1 MFDLRLGPDRMQRL
15 GNEHTAQRRRSRTA
29 DSFARALV
37 VPEREPTDNR
47 PAERQPSERAIGLR
61 ARLLIGDIA
70 AATLGWG
77 TTWYALASDLTG
89 IGFVGVQAAVVV
101 FMCFRQRLYLA
112 RVCAVRAV
120 EMALLGRVSFRSGLV
135 AGLILWQAGAP
146 RPYIATFVGMTSTF
160 AALALTR
167 GAYRS
172 VLMRARREGKYL
184 RQVIVVGTDEIGAQ
198 LVDHIGRNPAFGYA
212 VVGVVG
218 DETEYRQHQIA
229 VPYLGSVT
237 NTVELALTAGANGTI
252 VSAGAAPIAKL
263 NRLMRDLLDSGLHV
277 QITPGLRGFAQHRVT
292 THDIAYEPLLYVEP
306 VQLSKTQTV
315 VKRALDL
322 FIAPLVLLGAAPAF
336 AAIAVAIRLTSHGP
350 VLFKQK
356 RVGHNGRTFTI
367 FKFRTMVVE
376 AEVLAAAL
384 ADKNLREGPLFKMEN
399 DPRVT
404 RVGKF
409 LRATSLDELPQL
421 LNVIGGSMT
430 LVGPRPA
437 LESEVAAFD
446 DELLQRFSVR
456 PGVTGL
462 WQLEARDDPDFDA
475 YRRLDLFYVENWSLS
490 LDMAIMIGTVAD
502 VVVRGVG
509 GVVGRRPVN

>member
-1 MFDLRLGPDRMQRL
+1 MQL
-15 GNEHTAQRRRSRTA
+15 GNEHTSTRSTRDARSRTRDA
-29 DSFARALV
+29 MALDAMAPAR
-37 VPEREPTDNR
+37 
-47 PAERQPSERAIGLR
+47 RQVDRANGLR
-61 ARLLIGDIA
+61 ARLLFGDVVA
-70 AATLGWG
+70 AAVGWG
-77 TTWYALASDLTG
+77 VTWFALRSDSLG
-89 IGFVGVQAAVVV
+89 PGFIGVQTAVVV
-101 FMCFRQRLYLA
+101 FMCSRQRLYLS

-135 AGLILWQAGAP
+135 AAVILWQADVQ
-146 RPYIATFVGMTSTF
+146 RPVVAALVGMILTF
-160 AALALTR
+160 MSLALSR

-172 VLMRARREGKYL
+172 VLMRARRDGRYL
-184 RQVIVVGTDEIGAQ
+184 RPVVVVGTDEIGLQ
-198 LVDHIGRNPAFGYA
+198 LVQHIGRNPAFGYQ

-218 DETEYRQHQIA
+218 DAAEHHRHDVE

-237 NTVELALTAGANGTI
+237 NSVELALAAGANGTI
-252 VSAGAAPIAKL
+252 VSAGAAPIVEL
-263 NRLMRDLLDSGLHV
+263 NQLMRDLLDSGLHV

-306 VQLSKTQTV
+306 VQLSKAQSI

-322 FIAPLVLLGAAPAF
+322 AIAPLVLLGTAPVF

-350 VLFKQK
+350 VLFRQE

-367 FKFRTMVVE
+367 LKFRTMVVE
-376 AEVLAAAL
+376 AEELAAAL
-384 ADKNLREGPLFKMEN
+384 EDNNLRDGPLFKMDN
-399 DPRVT
+399 DPRIT
-404 RVGKF
+404 RVGKV

-421 LNVIGGSMT
+421 LNVLGGSMT

-446 DELLQRFSVR
+446 DELLRRFSVR

-490 LDMAIMIGTVAD
+490 LDLAIIIGTMAD
-502 VVVRGVG
+502 VVVRGLG
-509 GVVGRRPVN
+509 ALTGRDSVN